1 MATPF
6 FLVKNIN
13 LVIIFQTRLQLLWQG
28 CRVFVVDVDIKI
40 PLSQW
45 PCKSSRQTTKLLF
58 DWYDFSPFSW
68 DTTPLNIWHLTKKA
82 SSVAGQ
88 KVFRWC
94 KNINNLEMARA
105 RRGIDILLVSRY
117 SSQYHFM
124 HGKLFPNDF
133 EIVMLFLPES
143 VCLQF
148 INSALRIKCKNISQW
163 IEVYLP
169 HEQFYDR
176 GNVLVLGLGNNKTL
190 LSPIQKRRHVYNI
203 GWEINAEL
211 PRLSK
216 WQHLSKI
223 HKSEE

>member
-82 SSVAGQ
+82 FSVAGQ

-94 KNINNLEMARA
+94 KNINNPEMARG
-105 RRGIDILLVSRY
+105 RLGNWGLIFFQLIISLSPV
-117 SSQYHFM
+117 
-124 HGKLFPNDF
+124 
-133 EIVMLFLPES
+133 V
-143 VCLQF
+143 QF
-148 INSALRIKCKNISQW
+148 IKDQVIKQDKNISQW

-169 HEQFYDR
+169 
-176 GNVLVLGLGNNKTL
+176 L
-190 LSPIQKRRHVYNI
+190 
-203 GWEINAEL
+203 
-211 PRLSK
+211 
-216 WQHLSKI
+216 
-223 HKSEE
+223 